1 MDPLNKW
8 RASLEAWFAGLA
20 QREQRL
26 VLAGAGACALLLVLA
41 VWLPVERRVAG
52 LEHRVQTKQADLAWL
67 QSVGPQLA
75 ALRDS
80 PAAASGES
88 LVVLVDRV
96 ARDTGIARSLRGSQ
110 PGDDGTL
117 SVRLEQVPFDAL
129 VNWAGELVQHHGVRV
144 VSANIDGGATI
155 GTVGATFVLRA
166 R

>member
-1 MDPLNKW
+1 MDQLNKW
-8 RASLEAWFAGLA
+8 RESLAAWYRGLA
-20 QREQRL
+20 QREQRA
-26 VLAGAGACALLLVLA
+26 VLAGAGAVALLLVLA

-52 LEHRVQTKQADLAWL
+52 LEQRVQVKQADLAWL
-67 QSVGPQLA
+67 QSVAPQLN

-96 ARDTGIARSLRGSQ
+96 ARQTGIERSLRGSQ

-144 VSANIDGGATI
+144 VSANVDGGASV
-155 GTVGATFVLRA
+155 GTVGATFVLRT

>member
-1 MDPLNKW
+1 MDQLNKW
-8 RASLEAWFAGLA
+8 RASIEAWYRGLA
-20 QREQRL
+20 LREQRM
-26 VLAGAGACALLLVLA
+26 VLAGTGACVLLLVLA
-41 VWLPVERRVAG
+41 VWLPVERRVSG
-52 LEHRVQTKQADLAWL
+52 LEHRVQVKQADLAWL
-67 QSVGPQLA
+67 QSVAPQLN

-96 ARDTGIARSLRGSQ
+96 ARQTGIERSLRGSQ
-110 PGDDGTL
+110 PGDDGSL

-144 VSANIDGGATI
+144 ISANIDGGASV
-155 GTVGATFVLRA
+155 GTVSATFVLRT